1 MLPSLRPDKNGS
13 TGSQGMETAE
23 REGITMLYR
32 SLIIS
37 ASALAVV
44 SAANAAEV
52 FRMGGGPSGG
62 GWHPAWSAATQL
74 LNEKLGSKYRFQ
86 YTPTAGSVENAR
98 RVRSGGLA
106 SGWAHMPQVYQ
117 AWTGTGGFKQ
127 DGPSQDFRVIGNV
140 QGYSQIIA
148 VLADSPI
155 HSFSDMKGKVVNLLN
170 KGSGGSANCINIFKS
185 LGLFDKIKP
194 RWMNFS
200 ASARALGDRQIDV
213 YCSAASPYTIPALT
227 QLSMS
232 QPVRYISL
240 TPAEQKKVT
249 TAFKFYSPVTIPVQK
264 EVKGMEKPA
273 LSIGYNVWWIV
284 SKSMSEQ
291 AVTDMLSTIDDPK
304 NMKILSNTARYWKD
318 LSGDFAALVPYKIYV
333 DPAAAKYWDA
343 HGYKV
348 PSEIVKAYGHGS

>member
-1 MLPSLRPDKNGS
+1 
-13 TGSQGMETAE
+13 METLKG
-23 REGITMLYR
+23 EGITMLSR
-32 SLIIS
+32 SLIIG
-37 ASALAVV
+37 ASALALV

-52 FRMGGGPSGG
+52 YRIAGGPSGG

-74 LNEKLGSKYRFQ
+74 LNEKLGSKEHFQ

-98 RVRSGGLA
+98 RVRAGELA
-106 SGWAHMPQVYQ
+106 TGWAHMPQVYE

-140 QGYSQIIA
+140 QQYSQIIA

-170 KGSGGSANCINIFKS
+170 KGSGGSANCIKIFKA

-213 YCSAASPYTIPALT
+213 YCSAASPYTIPALN
-227 QLSMS
+227 QLSFS
-232 QPVRYISL
+232 QPVRYVGL
-240 TPAEQKKVT
+240 TAEEQKKIT
-249 TAFKFYSPVTIPVQK
+249 DAYKFYSPVTIPVQK
-264 EVKGMEKPA
+264 EVKGMTRPA
-273 LSIGYNVWWIV
+273 RSIGYNVWWIV
-284 SKSMSEQ
+284 SKKVSER
-291 AVTDMLSTIDDPK
+291 AVTDMLSTIADPQNLK
-304 NMKILSNTARYWKD
+304 NLSSTARYWKN
-318 LSGDFAALVPYKIYV
+318 LNGNFEALKPYKIYV

-343 HGYKV
+343 HGFKV
-348 PSEIVKAYGHGS
+348 PSDLVKGYGAS